1 MLEVQALK
9 QFTTKVL
16 SPPAGV
22 TKFNVGALGPAAGVE
37 VTNPGGIDPS
47 GRRTE
52 SVGNRDS
59 CNVPDSNSCMGH
71 CVSCSSF
78 WLVSCMRSSSCLLIV
93 SSVEAACFTTSER
106 SFRRRSLAR
115 CSAFLSRKKRNN
127 TYIKPKPMLL
137 LCLYQIAP
145 VLPRSSVGRA
155 TLI

>member
-1 MLEVQALK
+1 MTVVQALE
-9 QFTTKVL
+9 QFITKVL

-22 TKFNVGALGPAAGVE
+22 AKLSVGALGPAAGVD

-47 GRRTE
+47 GRRVV
-52 SVGNRDS
+52 SVGKWDS
-59 CNVPDSNSCMGH
+59 CKVPDSKSCMGH

-106 SFRRRSLAR
+106 SFRRRSLAL

-127 TYIKPKPMLL
+127 TIMKPKSMLPL
-137 LCLYQIAP
+137 WLYHIAS
-145 VLPRSSVGRA
+145 VLPRRSVGR
-155 TLI
+155 TR